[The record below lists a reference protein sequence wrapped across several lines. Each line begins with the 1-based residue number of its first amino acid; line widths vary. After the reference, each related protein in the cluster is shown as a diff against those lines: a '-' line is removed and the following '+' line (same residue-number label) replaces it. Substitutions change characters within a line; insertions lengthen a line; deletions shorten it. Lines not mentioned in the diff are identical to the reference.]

1 MAYLDRINAC
11 NGWDPSGFVPFLVDG
26 AGRGWV
32 RDRFASHLAQWPEVF
47 RVDETAVQINP
58 SVTGFKERS
67 TAVGE
72 VLERLEQRG
81 VLPYL
86 HGEKYPV
93 GAERTR
99 PDFIIDRAAATWFG
113 TRAYGQHING
123 FVRDGEQLS
132 MWIGRRAQDKRHFP
146 LKLDHIA
153 AGGLPHG
160 IGFFENLAK
169 ECWEEAGIP
178 RELARSARPVG
189 ALTYCRETKIGLKP
203 DIIYCYDLELPGEF
217 QPNCTDG
224 EVDAFELRPIEEVEE
239 LVRDTEEFK
248 PNCSLVVV
256 DFLIRQGRLGPEV
269 DEYLAIVQ
277 GLHPPLP

>member
-1 MAYLDRINAC
+1 MSYLDRISAC
-11 NGWDPSGFVPFLVDG
+11 NGWDSSGFVPFMVDG
-26 AGRGWV
+26 AVRGRI
-32 RDRFASHLAQWPEVF
+32 RHQFASHLAHWPEVF
-47 RVDETAVQINP
+47 LVDDKTVQLNP
-58 SVTGFKERS
+58 SVEGFQERS
-67 TAVGE
+67 SAVAE
-72 VLERLEQRG
+72 VLENLEQRG

-93 GAERTR
+93 GAERTQ
-99 PDFIIDRAAATWFG
+99 PEFVIDRGAAAWFG
-113 TRAYGQHING
+113 IRAYGQHING
-123 FVRDGEQLS
+123 LVNDGERLS

-160 IGFFENLAK
+160 IGLSENLVK

-178 RELARSARPVG
+178 RELALSARSVG
-189 ALTYCRETKIGLKP
+189 ALTYCRETKTGLKP

-217 QPNCTDG
+217 QPQCTDG
-224 EVDAFELRPIEEVEE
+224 EVEAFDLMSMEEVQE

-248 PNCSLVVV
+248 PNCSLVIV
-256 DFLIRQGRLGPEV
+256 DFLVRRGRLGPEA
-269 DEYLAIVQ
+269 DEYLEIVR